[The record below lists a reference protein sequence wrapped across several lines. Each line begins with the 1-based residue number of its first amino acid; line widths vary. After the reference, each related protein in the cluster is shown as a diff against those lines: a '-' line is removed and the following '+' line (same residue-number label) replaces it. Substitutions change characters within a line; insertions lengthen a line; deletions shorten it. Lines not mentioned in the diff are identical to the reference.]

1 MRRRVSITKGE
12 REYGIRREVVAFS
25 VVTVELW
32 TKSGAPRGHLDGKMP
47 PLQDHL
53 LDVSYST
60 KHRENGQ
67 TMLNDIFSAMGVSH
81 RGLHHKT
88 YQSHLKDKFMPA
100 ATKDEEK
107 VLSNCALTVKNLY
120 SELQFGHA
128 GNIAVCFDGT
138 WMTRGHLSHIGVGT
152 VIELFSGY
160 VLDYI
165 VLSNFSAGC
174 KNAPPEEDPQY
185 AIWKANHYLP
195 KEYGEQIG
203 PHGSRG
209 CGHPL

>member
-12 REYGIRREVVAFS
+12 REYGIAVKLCLQCSNCGIVDKKWSSPR
-25 VVTVELW
+25 
-32 TKSGAPRGHLDGKMP
+32 APGTAKCRPFKINLLASRT
-47 PLQDHL
+47 LQ
-53 LDVSYST
+53 ST
-60 KHRENGQ
+60 GNGQ
-67 TMLNDIFSAMGVSH
+67 TTLNDVFSAMGVSH

-152 VIELFSGY
+152 VIELFFRLRLGLHCAFQLLCGLQECTPRRGPT
-160 VLDYI
+160 VCHLE
-165 VLSNFSAGC
+165 G
-174 KNAPPEEDPQY
+174 KP
-185 AIWKANHYLP
+185 HLP